1 MKIPTIT
8 TMKRLYFILI
18 SFLLISCSFNQTFS
32 NREEDKK
39 AAEEISKKFF
49 WELKYGG
56 NLDTI
61 YNLFGN
67 KFFEVTDKE
76 KLLQIINTTQND
88 IGRVEEYNL
97 VKWETLI
104 VKGSNAKSVYLL
116 VYDVKRGTSKT
127 QETFSMEKDKNGDIK
142 IVGYKVNHDLLNK

>member
-1 MKIPTIT
+1 MKH
-8 TMKRLYFILI
+8 LYLILI

-39 AAEEISKKFF
+39 DAEEISQKFF

-56 NLDTI
+56 NMDTI
-61 YNLFGN
+61 YNLFGD
-67 KFFEVTDKE
+67 KFFEVTDKD
-76 KLLQIINTTQND
+76 KLLQIINTSQND

-104 VKGSNAKSVYLL
+104 VKGSNSKSEYLL
-116 VYDVKRGTSKT
+116 VYDVKRGTTAKT
-127 QETFSMEKDKNGDIK
+127 EETFSMQKDKNGDIK
-142 IVGYKVNHDLLNK
+142 IVGYRVNQDLLNK

>member
-1 MKIPTIT
+1 MK
-8 TMKRLYFILI
+8 KLYLILI

-39 AAEEISKKFF
+39 EAEEISKKFF

-56 NLDTI
+56 NLDII
-61 YNLFGN
+61 YNLFGD

-104 VKGSNAKSVYLL
+104 VKGSNAKSEYLL
-116 VYDVKRGTSKT
+116 VYDVKRGTAKT
-127 QETFSMEKDKNGDIK
+127 EETFSMEKDKNGDIK
-142 IVGYKVNHDLLNK
+142 IVGYKVNQDLLNK

>member
-1 MKIPTIT
+1 MKH
-8 TMKRLYFILI
+8 LYLILI
-18 SFLLISCSFNQTFS
+18 SFLLIGCSYNQVFS

-39 AAEEISKKFF
+39 DAEKISQKFF

-61 YNLFGN
+61 YNLFGD
-67 KFFEVTDKE
+67 KFFEVTSKE

-88 IGRVEEYNL
+88 IGRVEEYDL

-104 VKGSNAKSVYLL
+104 VKGSNPKSEYLL
-116 VYDVKRGTSKT
+116 IYDVKRGSAKT
-127 QETFSMEKDKNGDIK
+127 EETFSMMKDKNGDIK
-142 IVGYKVNHDLLNK
+142 IVGYRVNQDMLNK